1 MYSINPERTEEN
13 IKEEKEFMK
22 EEISTVE
29 DTCTVYI
36 KDENAKEES
45 TEVQGIINSLI
56 YTYKI
61 VIFV

>member
-13 IKEEKEFMK
+13 IKEFVK

-29 DTCTVYI
+29 DTCTVYV
-36 KDENAKEES
+36 KDKNAKEES

-56 YTYKI
+56 YTYKK
-61 VIFV
+61 VISV

>member
-13 IKEEKEFMK
+13 IKEEKKFMK
-22 EEISTVE
+22 EEISTLE

-56 YTYKI
+56 YTY
-61 VIFV
+61 